1 LNSENDKWKDAITNF
16 IEQPTDMITLG
27 LHEVYD
33 SNRQDEKVQQ
43 DILNDIEREK
53 KEIEHKYLNVST
65 KSSKKQDDIWK
76 PRTFRVNR
84 ELRPYIF

>member
-1 LNSENDKWKDAITNF
+1 
-16 IEQPTDMITLG
+16 M
-27 LHEVYD
+27 
-33 SNRQDEKVQQ
+33 QQ

>member
-1 LNSENDKWKDAITNF
+1 
-16 IEQPTDMITLG
+16 MITLG
-27 LHEVYD
+27 LHEVYQ

-53 KEIEHKYLNVST
+53 KEIEHKYLNVSI

-76 PRTFRVNR
+76 PKTFRVNR